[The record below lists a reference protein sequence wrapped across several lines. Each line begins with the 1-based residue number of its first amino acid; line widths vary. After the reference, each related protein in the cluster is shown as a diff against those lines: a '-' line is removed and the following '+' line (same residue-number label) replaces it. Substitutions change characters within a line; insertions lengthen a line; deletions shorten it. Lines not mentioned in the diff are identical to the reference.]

1 MFQNDD
7 KTLETCVECGFD
19 VFRGDCDVW
28 ARGHP
33 WCGISRRDAGAQDIA
48 NRNSQLTFSEPQFRT

>member
-1 MFQNDD
+1 MFQNDA
-7 KTLETCVECGFD
+7 KRQETCVECDFG

-33 WCGISRRDAGAQDIA
+33 WCGISRRDAGAQDTTV
-48 NRNSQLTFSEPQFRT
+48 QLYSI